1 MTLVLLTGASG
12 FLGSHVLQRL
22 LEQNHQVRAFVR
34 APEKLRENLGLL
46 GLDANDSRIEV
57 ATGNMTDPVAVRE
70 AASGCSHA
78 IHAAATFYF
87 LKLRQKKKL
96 QVQ

>member
-22 LEQNHQVRAFVR
+22 LEQNHQVRVFVR

-46 GLDANDSRIEV
+46 GVPGRDVGDVSVLVSGRTSRL
-57 ATGNMTDPVAVRE
+57 
-70 AASGCSHA
+70 SGD
-78 IHAAATFYF
+78 
-87 LKLRQKKKL
+87 
-96 QVQ
+96 V